1 MNRRT
6 FLVGALEVTFNGGAG
21 TALWEWIGKDS
32 ALLAT
37 LNELWFGVALSV
49 KAGEALLGL
58 ARVSG
63 SLAPT
68 TLPSI
73 YGTSADVPIPRFTY
87 AYQAIDA
94 FNFVP

>member
-32 ALLAT
+32 ESLAT
-37 LNELWFGVALSV
+37 LNESWFGVALSV

-58 ARVSG
+58 ASVSG

-73 YGTSADVPIPRFTY
+73 YGTSADAPIPRFTY
-87 AYQAIDA
+87 AYQAIDT
-94 FNFVP
+94 FNFVL